1 MAWRGLL
8 VGVADYIAQAAWDG
22 FFKNGVLAGVDPN
35 VGKFK
40 NHGGG
45 LLDCRLC
52 GRRAVTVCLKNCV
65 QFILV
70 QINLYNNYRP
80 PAPL

>member
-1 MAWRGLL
+1 
-8 VGVADYIAQAAWDG
+8 
-22 FFKNGVLAGVDPN
+22 LAGVDPN
-35 VGKFK
+35 VGRFK

-52 GRRAVTVCLKNCV
+52 GRRAVTVCLKNCI

-70 QINLYNNYRP
+70 QISLYNYYRP